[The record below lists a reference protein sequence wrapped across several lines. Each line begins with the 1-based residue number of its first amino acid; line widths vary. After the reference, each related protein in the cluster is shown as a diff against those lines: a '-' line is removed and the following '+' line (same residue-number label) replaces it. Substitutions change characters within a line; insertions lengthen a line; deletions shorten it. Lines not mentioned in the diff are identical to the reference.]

1 MVSWK
6 AFLEAFST
14 VPSTVVSSGSS
25 GAGVAEASLPLSSD
39 AAAWEDWADA
49 WEELSPACSW
59 LQP

>member
-25 GAGVAEASLPLSSD
+25 GAGVAEASLPLSSGS
-39 AAAWEDWADA
+39 AAWED
-49 WEELSPACSW
+49 
-59 LQP
+59 